1 MKINQGHVAM
11 GAAFALLIIC
21 YFQQRELAKLRNE
34 PKIEFYTGGD
44 IQRGKIID
52 SLINLADSL
61 ETENYPCQIE
71 LNRFKVAFELFAK
84 RYPKEASMYNDIISN
99 ETE

>member
-1 MKINQGHVAM
+1 MNINHAIKGS
-11 GAAFALLIIC
+11 AFVLLIIC
-21 YFQQRELAKLRNE
+21 YLQQRELAKLRNE

-52 SLINLADSL
+52 SLVHLADSL
-61 ETENYPCQIE
+61 YAENYPCQIE
-71 LNRFKVAFELFAK
+71 LNRFRIAFELFAQ
-84 RYPKEASMYNDIISN
+84 RYPKEAAKYGDIISN